1 MAELLDGVDV
11 AGGGTGKKPVPPL
24 SPKGQTL
31 YKKDVEAARARAAE
45 AEAEALR
52 LRKHLEAR
60 EAGQREWAA
69 KLARGETEAVTSAV
83 MAKVLGQ
90 RREQDDGPVEE
101 LLRTWLDA
109 KGFEVFVRMLEERR
123 GAEQRAE
130 RERVELERG
139 GAELPP
145 SEVEKMLEG
154 VMSEILSRG
163 R

>member
-1 MAELLDGVDV
+1 MAELVDK
-11 AGGGTGKKPVPPL
+11 ASGQDSGTEYKPIPPL
-24 SPKGQTL
+24 SAKGQTL
-31 YKKDVEAARARAAE
+31 YKRDVEAARAKAAE

-123 GAEQRAE
+123 SAEQRAE

-154 VMSEILSRG
+154 VMSEILARG